1 MNNLFAILS
10 RSEVP
15 SDSNSEIKE
24 EPVDPVVTENDTKA
38 ETTNDGNDSDV
49 QVFLNLFFGMD

>member
-49 QVFLNLFFGMD
+49 QVVF